1 MQTNFSLAQLR
12 DSNIADAENIL
23 RSCVHCGFC
32 NATCPTYL
40 LLGDELDGPRGRIY
54 LIKDMLEQSRPAS
67 ATDVL
72 HVDRCLSCLSCSTT
86 CPSGVNY
93 MHLVDHGR
101 RHIEKT
107 YRRKFFDRTI
117 RSLLGWVLPDGR
129 RFKWAQ
135 VMAKVFYPLAS
146 FLPTSLEKMF
156 SLAQIRNST
165 IKVLTLGFYQ
175 AVGEKK
181 YCVALLNGCV
191 QDTLDPAINNATIRL
206 LTRHGCDV
214 IVLPAIKCCGAV
226 NHHLGQ
232 ETKALAVVRKNVEA
246 WSTAD
251 RETPF
256 DAIISNISGCGTML
270 KDYGFLLRDDRE
282 RARDAIRISS
292 LTCDITEF
300 MVRIG
305 LGKVVAPQTA
315 RVAYQSPCSL
325 QHGQK
330 INREPVDL
338 LRSCGFETLE
348 PSDGHLCCGSA
359 GTYNVL
365 QQDIAGRLRTKK
377 IESLSALAPDIIA
390 SGNIGCIAQLD
401 QSAAADVPCPIVHT
415 VELLDWATG
424 GAMPPALVGMKDPQP

>member
-107 YRRKFFDRTI
+107 YRRKFFDRTM

-165 IKVLTLGFYQ
+165 IKVLTPGFYQ

-181 YCVALLNGCV
+181 YCVALLNGC
-191 QDTLDPAINNATIRL
+191 L
-206 LTRHGCDV
+206 LYTSPSPRDQRG
-214 IVLPAIKCCGAV
+214 
-226 NHHLGQ
+226 
-232 ETKALAVVRKNVEA
+232 
-246 WSTAD
+246 
-251 RETPF
+251 
-256 DAIISNISGCGTML
+256 SGI
-270 KDYGFLLRDDRE
+270 
-282 RARDAIRISS
+282 AA
-292 LTCDITEF
+292 
-300 MVRIG
+300 
-305 LGKVVAPQTA
+305 
-315 RVAYQSPCSL
+315 
-325 QHGQK
+325 
-330 INREPVDL
+330 
-338 LRSCGFETLE
+338 
-348 PSDGHLCCGSA
+348 SA
-359 GTYNVL
+359 
-365 QQDIAGRLRTKK
+365 
-377 IESLSALAPDIIA
+377 
-390 SGNIGCIAQLD
+390 
-401 QSAAADVPCPIVHT
+401 
-415 VELLDWATG
+415 
-424 GAMPPALVGMKDPQP
+424 